1 MLCVEGQEVKA
12 AKTLNKLGRSKDV
25 DKIMETFAQKKGEA
39 TNKIKDWVE
48 IFTVKSNR
56 MSLFITFT
64 LGALQQTSGVAVVLF
79 FATTIFHLA
88 GSSIRPDIATIIIG
102 VTRLASGLI
111 APTFVERS
119 GRKIL
124 LLISMAACAFS
135 LVRIVY

>member
-1 MLCVEGQEVKA
+1 M
-12 AKTLNKLGRSKDV
+12 GRSADL
-25 DKIMETFAQKKGEA
+25 DKVLDTFAQKKSESS
-39 TNKIKDWVE
+39 KVKDWIE

-79 FATTIFHLA
+79 FATTIFQLA
-88 GSSIRPDIATIIIG
+88 GSSIRPDLATIIIG
-102 VTRLASGLI
+102 VTRLVSSLI

-124 LLISMAACAFS
+124 LLVSMIACAISLVSTIFHIS
-135 LVRIVY
+135 LVR